1 MKIADI
7 FSVHDS
13 DRVNY
18 VRLARIVRSTLR
30 TLYND
35 RQKSEEDD
43 LEEMAVVDGLAAK
56 IADWENSLPGFLK
69 VKAPGSLLLIYARY
83 KINTHIKNLNEL
95 SFN

>member
-1 MKIADI
+1 MKIANTI
-7 FSVHDS
+7 SIHDS

-18 VRLARIVRSTLR
+18 FRLARIVRSTLR

-35 RQKSEEDD
+35 RQKSEEND

-69 VKAPGSLLLIYARY
+69 IKASGSLLLIYARY
-83 KINTHIKNLNEL
+83 KINAHKFLNEL
-95 SFN
+95 SFT